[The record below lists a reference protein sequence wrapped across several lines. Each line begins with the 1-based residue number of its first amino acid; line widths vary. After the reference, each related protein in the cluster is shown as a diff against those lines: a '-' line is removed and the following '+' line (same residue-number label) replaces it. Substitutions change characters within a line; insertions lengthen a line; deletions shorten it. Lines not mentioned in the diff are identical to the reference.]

1 MARFA
6 TDGTNPDFKMDVP
19 HLFYDMNADGS
30 YNYANKSASQ
40 FYTKRSWE
48 AGTAVTIGQAFF
60 TQTAI
65 IGTEEELTFKLPQ
78 YTGETTA
85 PDAASR
91 QLISLTDDNGYGDVM
106 EVMPKEDADP
116 AMPYR
121 VGSDGVKWFAFS
133 DVAPQFYL
141 LNADGTPLSLESAAP
156 LETELPVG
164 LRKGQSGQL
173 TVALPQPEA
182 FADYSHVW
190 LTDHKEGTV
199 TDLLETSYSF
209 AQHED
214 AYDEQR
220 LTLRFGGARPVMPD
234 EQQSSGLVIYSSRQH
249 IIIKGLQEGDL
260 IDIYNAGGA
269 QRERCRAT
277 SSDYRRRFYD
287 GIYIVRVISAANG
300 QRTVK
305 KLEVR

>member
-1 MARFA
+1 
-6 TDGTNPDFKMDVP
+6 
-19 HLFYDMNADGS
+19 
-30 YNYANKSASQ
+30 
-40 FYTKRSWE
+40 
-48 AGTAVTIGQAFF
+48 
-60 TQTAI
+60 
-65 IGTEEELTFKLPQ
+65 
-78 YTGETTA
+78 
-85 PDAASR
+85 
-91 QLISLTDDNGYGDVM
+91 M

-156 LETELPVG
+156 LE
-164 LRKGQSGQL
+164 
-173 TVALPQPEA
+173 
-182 FADYSHVW
+182 
-190 LTDHKEGTV
+190 